1 MRVSLPRL
9 LIAVLAAAVSANACA
24 AGGLDHN
31 RFKWHDA
38 AGNLHYSDVLPPEVA
53 KFGYEVVSPQG
64 LVVKRVERPKTAA
77 ELSAAK
83 TALAKTQAEHDAAD
97 AHTRAD
103 QQLLSGYPAESDLKR
118 AQQQKLEMLDQQ
130 VIAAQISL
138 RSQEQTLAD
147 LLSRADEAERG
158 GKTLPEAQ
166 ATQLAKTRKQV
177 DDQHLALERR
187 QGDRDNASAQFET
200 ETARYRELKAKLAEQ
215 QHPAQ

>member
-1 MRVSLPRL
+1 MLFSLPRL
-9 LIAVLAAAVSANACA
+9 LIVVLAATASAGACA
-24 AGGLDHN
+24 AGSVDHN

-38 AGNLHYSDVLPPEVA
+38 VGNLHYSDELPPDAV
-53 KFGYEVVSPQG
+53 KSGYEVVSPKG
-64 LVVKRVERPKTAA
+64 LIVKRVERAKTTA
-77 ELSAAK
+77 ELSATK
-83 TALAKTQAEHDAAD
+83 TALAKTLAEHDAAA

-130 VIAAQISL
+130 VNAARISL

-147 LLSRADEAERG
+147 LLSRAAEAERD
-158 GKTLPEAQ
+158 GKTLPETQ
-166 ATQLAKTRKQV
+166 VTQLAKTRKQV
-177 DDQHLALERR
+177 DDQRLVLERR
-187 QGDRDNASAQFET
+187 QGDRDNASAQLET

>member
-1 MRVSLPRL
+1 MLFSLPRL
-9 LIAVLAAAVSANACA
+9 LIAVLAAAASASACA
-24 AGGLDHN
+24 AGDLDHN

-38 AGNLHYSDVLPPEVA
+38 AGNLHYSDALPPEAA

-64 LVVKRVERPKTAA
+64 LIVKRIERTKTAA

-83 TALAKTQAEHDAAD
+83 VALATTQAERNAAD

-103 QQLLSGYPAESDLKR
+103 QQLLNGYPAESDLKR
-118 AQQQKLEMLDQQ
+118 MQQQKLEMLDQQ
-130 VIAAQISL
+130 VSAARISL

-147 LLSRADEAERG
+147 LLSRAAEAERG

-166 ATQLAKTRKQV
+166 ATQLAKMRKQV
-177 DDQHLALERR
+177 DDQRLALERR
-187 QGDRDNASAQFET
+187 QGDRGNARAQFET